1 MTNSNQNHEF
11 DYLNEN
17 SADSSPGFNSTNG
30 NHRSNQATLVA
41 DDDIS
46 PEEEQLLAGYN
57 PTANHLISE
66 EYRLKQDAEG
76 AVERPLAE
84 KPSVRREQCDFVR
97 SGQKQ
102 AMPAAGV
109 AIAKNYI

>member
-1 MTNSNQNHEF
+1 MSNSNQNHEF

-17 SADSSPGFNSTNG
+17 SGDSSPEFNSNNG

-66 EYRLKQDAEG
+66 EYRL
-76 AVERPLAE
+76 
-84 KPSVRREQCDFVR
+84 
-97 SGQKQ
+97 
-102 AMPAAGV
+102 
-109 AIAKNYI
+109 